1 MNRLLTSTAL
11 VIAIASPAL
20 AQTGSKDF
28 QSRIDEMGIKM
39 TNLIDMRLYMPNL
52 GQDGALT
59 EELSSQSDA
68 DGELESAAENAMPEL
83 AEEVAD
89 VPEHWQMVGD
99 IDDLVVTT
107 DGELRA
113 LLVDA
118 GGFLGIGQTDRE
130 IRIENIRFVQDSDDE
145 GMFYVVYTGD
155 PLKFQE
161 QRSYDPT
168 IARSEGTM
176 RASEDAR
183 LAGWIDESPQR
194 QEEPVD
200 WSNLTTEDV
209 LGAAVYGSNN
219 EWIGDLSELHLADD
233 GQVEGAIIDVGGFL
247 GIGEKP
253 VEMALDQVEVRRAAT
268 GQIRA
273 YVSATEEELE
283 ELPTWRNSES

>member
-1 MNRLLTSTAL
+1 
-11 VIAIASPAL
+11 
-20 AQTGSKDF
+20 
-28 QSRIDEMGIKM
+28 
-39 TNLIDMRLYMPNL
+39 
-52 GQDGALT
+52 
-59 EELSSQSDA
+59 
-68 DGELESAAENAMPEL
+68 
-83 AEEVAD
+83 
-89 VPEHWQMVGD
+89 
-99 IDDLVVTT
+99 
-107 DGELRA
+107 
-113 LLVDA
+113 
-118 GGFLGIGQTDRE
+118 
-130 IRIENIRFVQDSDDE
+130 
-145 GMFYVVYTGD
+145 
-155 PLKFQE
+155 
-161 QRSYDPT
+161 
-168 IARSEGTM
+168 M